1 MSRRQHLWWV
11 VLAALIVTALYLVTP
26 SPTPTPTCA
35 TEDEVLVRVEAD
47 AFHLEAGQ
55 LVCVHIDHLEVP

>member
-11 VLAALIVTALYLVTP
+11 VLAALVVTALYLITP
-26 SPTPTPTCA
+26 SPTPPPACA

-47 AFHLEAGQ
+47 AFDLDAGQ
-55 LVCVHIDHLEVP
+55 LVCAHIDNLEVP